1 MDLSAQV
8 QRDGWD
14 ISRMVMVSL
23 TLACF
28 IEFNKPKYSYI
39 MFSETEPREGHI
51 LDKTCRKKYVNNGFK
66 VESVSDATL
75 GNI

>member
-1 MDLSAQV
+1 M
-8 QRDGWD
+8 
-14 ISRMVMVSL
+14 
-23 TLACF
+23 
-28 IEFNKPKYSYI
+28 

-51 LDKTCRKKYVNNGFK
+51 LDKTCRKKYDNNGFK